1 MCVHGGDTCVLILHG
16 SMFLFVL
23 SQAIAGPEK
32 MVDRY
37 EANAFYEFCL
47 SSPEAHLVIVFSFK
61 DTICDGHLDLVFEG
75 LILARSFLIAIQ
87 IQIVI
92 PSFTTDAMFL
102 IVLYFHILQLTTN
115 CSLNH
120 LSFV

>member
-1 MCVHGGDTCVLILHG
+1 MDSIPWVRCASGNV
-16 SMFLFVL
+16 
-23 SQAIAGPEK
+23 
-32 MVDRY
+32 
-37 EANAFYEFCL
+37 FYEFCL
-47 SSPEAHLVIVFSFK
+47 SSPEAHFVIVFSFK

-102 IVLYFHILQLTTN
+102 IVFYLHYILQLTTARD
-115 CSLNH
+115 LH
-120 LSFV
+120 AGILSKDHFIFCHSFKNFLFVI

>member
-32 MVDRY
+32 LVDRY

-61 DTICDGHLDLVFEG
+61 DNRDVATLV
-75 LILARSFLIAIQ
+75 
-87 IQIVI
+87 
-92 PSFTTDAMFL
+92 
-102 IVLYFHILQLTTN
+102 
-115 CSLNH
+115 SLSLLCFITSCND
-120 LSFV
+120 

>member
-61 DTICDGHLDLVFEG
+61 DTICDGHLDLVF
-75 LILARSFLIAIQ
+75 LAPIRTRSFLIAIQ
-87 IQIVI
+87 H
-92 PSFTTDAMFL
+92 PNSNPFF
-102 IVLYFHILQLTTN
+102 
-115 CSLNH
+115 
-120 LSFV
+120 